1 MMDAR
6 NKTIQD
12 IFARMSV
19 MRQYSMLL
27 PS

>member
-1 MMDAR
+1 MNTR
-6 NKTIQD
+6 NKVIQD

-19 MRQYSMLL
+19 MRQYSMSL